1 MLAYVYPASVPVFA
15 FFSSTQS
22 GRDKGC
28 CVLCLFLIDDWGRA
42 GYGAVKEGLLE
53 PKCFWKSCV
62 LERGHVG
69 ETLLLLASEVAPCG
83 CDAWALLCDRIHH
96 VMKR

>member
-1 MLAYVYPASVPVFA
+1 MFTQLPFQYLPSLVPLNLDV
-15 FFSSTQS
+15 
-22 GRDKGC
+22 DKDS
-28 CVLCLFLIDDWGRA
+28 CVLCLSLIHDWGRA

-53 PKCFWKSCV
+53 PKCFWSSCV

-69 ETLLLLASEVAPCG
+69 ETLLVLASEVAPCG
-83 CDAWALLCDRIHH
+83 CDAWALLCDHIHH